1 MNLSVVSTKVGDVW
15 IEDLLT
21 GVEEIIMV
29 FVQ

>member
-1 MNLSVVSTKVGDVW
+1 MNLSVVSAKVGDVW
-15 IEDLLT
+15 IGGLVT